1 MLAGATESP
10 YGEAAGRRALSHL
23 REARPGNAPY
33 PVRSF
38 SSLVGRLRD
47 RGSVRSSD
55 YAAIL
60 MQLACSTDTLRPH
73 IARSLPRAAD
83 PRSPSGAARHARRA
97 SHCCCCKSAQPCRAA
112 CRRAAPRRAL
122 PACLLLNGPAA
133 GCAAPRRRE
142 PSASSPSRQP
152 SVSFDQRRAV
162 HRFIFMLNLRAPRP
176 SSNRTR
182 DAAPAATFWPT
193 AGGFVIC
200 HYLLL

>member
-1 MLAGATESP
+1 M
-10 YGEAAGRRALSHL
+10 
-23 REARPGNAPY
+23 
-33 PVRSF
+33 
-38 SSLVGRLRD
+38 GRLL
-47 RGSVRSSD
+47 G
-55 YAAIL
+55 A
-60 MQLACSTDTLRPH
+60 
-73 IARSLPRAAD
+73 ARSLIYGRRGPAM
-83 PRSPSGAARHARRA
+83 RHTQCALFPVSSVGCAIAVPCDRVTAPPFSCNQLALRILCGLTSLGRCFA
-97 SHCCCCKSAQPCRAA
+97 QRTRTRPPAPLATHAVPHTKRPCHTAQPCLTA